1 MKAYIVEYIKD
12 GEAYAYDNYID
23 GSTIEGIVE
32 DLTYC
37 INRYGTDYDEIA
49 IYELTDD
56 EAATIYYEVVN
67 INGHYKLVELV

>member
-1 MKAYIVEYIKD
+1 MNAYTVAYIKD
-12 GEAYAYDNYID
+12 GEEYAYDTYMV

-49 IYELTDD
+49 IYELPDD
-56 EAATIYYEVVN
+56 GAATIYYEVVN
-67 INGHYKLVELV
+67 IHGYYELVELV